1 MRLGL
6 RSVDAPG
13 GGMQESAVTS
23 ETRAGGPSWPL
34 VARERPPPAAHRRE
48 DAWNTHG
55 RRRVVGGW
63 WDWERSSKIPESAE
77 CCCSIR
83 SHSPAIIPLWEAVG
97 SPFHSRPHHLTT
109 VPSLEPPSSLPNM
122 ESGTARETGTPLA
135 VTSEIQK
142 YTVAR
147 TPEPRKSG
155 DWLAPCGREDPGRRG
170 PFSSTPR
177 GLEST
182 CVTQPPGG

>member
-1 MRLGL
+1 
-6 RSVDAPG
+6 
-13 GGMQESAVTS
+13 MQESAVTS

-83 SHSPAIIPLWEAVG
+83 SHSPAIPLWEAVG

>member
-1 MRLGL
+1 
-6 RSVDAPG
+6 
-13 GGMQESAVTS
+13 MQESAVTS

-83 SHSPAIIPLWEAVG
+83 SHSPAIPLWEPVG
-97 SPFHSRPHHLTT
+97 SPFHARRHHLITLPMFPPKHGVQYAQRGQYAPRRHLGDT
-109 VPSLEPPSSLPNM
+109 AVVPQSPGNL
-122 ESGTARETGTPLA
+122 ATGWRHA
-135 VTSEIQK
+135 
-142 YTVAR
+142 AGR
-147 TPEPRKSG
+147 TPG
-155 DWLAPCGREDPGRRG
+155 G
-170 PFSSTPR
+170 
-177 GLEST
+177 ESPSH
-182 CVTQPPGG
+182 PPLVVLNQHASRSCRVGNVKRY